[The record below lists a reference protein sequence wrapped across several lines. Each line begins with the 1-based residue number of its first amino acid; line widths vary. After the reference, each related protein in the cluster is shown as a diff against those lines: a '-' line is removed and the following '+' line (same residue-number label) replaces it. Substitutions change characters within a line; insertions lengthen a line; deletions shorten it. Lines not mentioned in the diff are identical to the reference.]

1 MTKKMTKIELQARS
15 REIQG
20 KLSDLNDKA
29 YNEKRSFT
37 EEEQREWNHLSREK
51 SLVDGELRDM
61 LNERELAQYEQHKSK
76 GEQLRELLREA
87 QSTGQKR
94 EILLSSG
101 TNSGGTSNVT
111 ANIEASGAITLT
123 IHEIIPTL
131 HEGLDLPESLRIV
144 TGVKGNEVWPVSV
157 NDVEMEEVGE
167 VEALGD
173 QVLDFAKINP
183 VQHRCGLK
191 VPVSNMAIDNAAF
204 DLMAFVQLKFT
215 LALRKYLAKK
225 VYSRAAF
232 QGNHGPFSNLTPA
245 GTITLGNGKEYAA
258 ILDAV
263 AAFSNKGFF
272 EGDVTLILDRVT
284 EARLKATPKIA
295 GAAGGFIVENGLCAG
310 YPYVVTHY
318 LNTELDTANKLV
330 RTSDLCIGIGYF
342 EWLAVQQHGDVRMVV
357 DPITLAD
364 RNVTRVILNTAWSI
378 TDLSVYINGG
388 EPTGATPPA
397 YPTQGFALY
406 TVQDQS
412 EPTTL

>member
-1 MTKKMTKIELQARS
+1 MTKIELQARS

-29 YNEKRSFT
+29 YNEKRPFT
-37 EEEQREWNHLSREK
+37 EEEQREWNHLTNEAIIVREQLQ
-51 SLVDGELRDM
+51 SM
-61 LNERELAQYEQHKSK
+61 LNEREMAQYQEHVNK

-87 QSTGQKR
+87 QNTGQKR
-94 EILLSSG
+94 EILLAPGS
-101 TNSGGTSNVT
+101 NSGGSSNVT
-111 ANIEASGAITLT
+111 ANIEASGAIQLT
-123 IHEIIPTL
+123 IHELIPTL
-131 HEGLDLPESLRIV
+131 HEGLDLPKSLKIV
-144 TGVKGNEVWPVSV
+144 TGVTGNEVWPVSI

-167 VEALGD
+167 VDALGD

-183 VQHRCGLK
+183 VMRRCGLK
-191 VPVSNMAIDNAAF
+191 VPVSNMAIDNSAF
-204 DLMAFVQLKFT
+204 DLMAFVQAKFT
-215 LALRKYLAKK
+215 LAVRKYLAKK

-232 QGNHGPFSNLTPA
+232 QGNKGPFSNLTPA

-310 YPYVVTHY
+310 YPYIVTHY
-318 LNTELDTANKLV
+318 LNTELTTDNKLV

-342 EWLAVQQHGDVRMVV
+342 EWLAVQQHGDVRLVV
-357 DPITLAD
+357 DPITQAD
-364 RNVTRVILNTAWSI
+364 RNITRVILNTAWSI
-378 TDLSVYINGG
+378 TDLSIYINGG
-388 EPTGATPPA
+388 EPSGDPA
-397 YPTQGFALY
+397 VYPTQGFALY
-406 TVQDQS
+406 TVQEQS

>member
-1 MTKKMTKIELQARS
+1 MTKIELQARS

-94 EILLSSG
+94 EILLAPG

-144 TGVKGNEVWPVSV
+144 TGVTGNEVWPVSV

-173 QVLDFAKINP
+173 QTLDFAKINP
-183 VQHRCGLK
+183 VQRRCGLK
-191 VPVSNMAIDNAAF
+191 VPVSNMAIDNSAF

-245 GTITLGNGKEYAA
+245 GTITLGDGKEYAA

-263 AAFSNKGFF
+263 ARFSNKGFF
-272 EGDVTLILDRVT
+272 EGNVTLILDRVT

-364 RNVTRVILNTAWSI
+364 RNITRVILNTAWSI

-388 EPTGATPPA
+388 EPTGATPPE

>member
-15 REIQG
+15 RELQG
-20 KLSDLNDKA
+20 KMSDLNDKA
-29 YNEKRSFT
+29 YNEKRNFT
-37 EEEQREWNHLSREK
+37 EEEQREWDHLTREK
-51 SLVDGELRDM
+51 TIVDSEIEDM
-61 LNERELAQYEQHKSK
+61 LNERELAQLQEHKSK

-87 QSTGQKR
+87 QNTGQKR
-94 EILLSSG
+94 EILLAPGS
-101 TNSGGTSNVT
+101 NSGGSSNVS

-123 IHEIIPTL
+123 IHELIPTL
-131 HEGLDLPESLRIV
+131 HEGLDLPKSLNIV
-144 TGVKGNEVWPVSV
+144 TGVKGNEVWPVSI

-167 VEALGD
+167 VDALGD

-183 VQHRCGLK
+183 VQRRCGLK
-191 VPVSNMAIDNAAF
+191 VPVSNMAIDNSAF

-215 LALRKYLAKK
+215 LAVRKYLAKK

-232 QGNHGPFSNLTPA
+232 SGNHGPFSNLTPA

-310 YPYVVTHY
+310 YPYIVTHY
-318 LNTELDTANKLV
+318 LNTELTTDNKLV

-342 EWLAVQQHGDVRMVV
+342 EWLAVQQHGDVRLVV

-364 RNVTRVILNTAWSI
+364 RNITRVILNTAWSI
-378 TDLSVYINGG
+378 TDLSIYINGG
-388 EPTGATPPA
+388 EPSGDPA
-397 YPTQGFALY
+397 VYPTQGFALY
-406 TVQDQS
+406 TVQEQS